1 MGIYAKYIL
10 PSLINIACGLSPFVE
25 QRKKI
30 IPLAT
35 GNVLEIGIGT
45 GLNLPLYNHKKVI
58 RLTAIDPSLATWKKC
73 TVDTKKLGFNFKFII
88 ASAEQLPFDEYS
100 FDTVVVTYSLCTI
113 PDAKKALVEMRR
125 VLKPE
130 GLLLFCEHGI
140 APDKRVQ
147 RVQDKINP
155 IWREVAGGC
164 NLNRNIPQIIEE
176 SGFKNIKLETIY
188 IPGWKP
194 LSYNYWGTASK

>member
-58 RLTAIDPSLATWKKC
+58 RLTAIDPSFATWKKC

>member
-1 MGIYAKYIL
+1 MGIYTKYIL
-10 PSLINIACGLSPFVE
+10 PSLINIACGLSSFAK

-30 IPLAT
+30 IPIAT

-45 GLNLPLYNHKKVI
+45 GLNLPFYENKKVI
-58 RLTAIDPSLATWKKC
+58 CLTAIDPFEETWKKC
-73 TVDTKKLGFNFKFII
+73 TIDTKKLGFNFKFMI
-88 ASAEQLPFDEYS
+88 ASAEELPFDDGR

-113 PDAKKALVEMRR
+113 PDAKKALEEMRR
-125 VLKPE
+125 VLKPT

-140 APDKRVQ
+140 APEKGVQ
-147 RVQDKINP
+147 KVQDFINP
-155 IWREVAGGC
+155 IWKEVAGGC
-164 NLNRNIPQIIEE
+164 NLNRNIPQIIKD

-194 LSYNYWGTASK
+194 LSYNYWGTAST